1 MKKAPDNRAFR
12 DVFRRASRVARERTD
27 RALAGHGVRAGQ
39 QIVLE
44 ALWREDGLTPGE
56 LARRIGVETPTVV
69 RGVGRMEAAGLVV
82 RRDDPREGRLVRVYL
97 TDRGRELERMIP
109 QAEDGVIEEAFSGF
123 STEDRE
129 QLTRPLSRVL
139 ENLEGS
145 RESKRLTG
153 FSPHR

>member
-1 MKKAPDNRAFR
+1 MKKISDNREFR

-27 RALAGHGVRAGQ
+27 RVLAGHGVRVGQ

-82 RRDDPREGRLVRVYL
+82 RRDDPRDGRLVRVYL
-97 TDRGRELERMIP
+97 TDRGRELERIIP
-109 QAEDGVIEEAFSGF
+109 QAEDTIIEEAFSGF
-123 STEDRE
+123 SMKERE
-129 QLTRPLSRVL
+129 QLTRLLSRVL
-139 ENLEGS
+139 ENLEEG
-145 RESKRLTG
+145 R
-153 FSPHR
+153 

>member
-1 MKKAPDNRAFR
+1 MKKTPNNRAFR
-12 DVFRRASRVARERTD
+12 DVFRKASRVARERTD
-27 RALAGHGVRAGQ
+27 RVLAGHGVRVGQ

-82 RRDDPREGRLVRVYL
+82 RRDDPRDGRLVRVYL
-97 TDRGRELERMIP
+97 TERGRELERIIP

-123 STEDRE
+123 SMKDRE
-129 QLTRPLSRVL
+129 QLTRLLSRVL
-139 ENLEGS
+139 ENLEG
-145 RESKRLTG
+145 ESKVG
-153 FSPHR
+153 